1 MVSIRSLPLL
11 AIVAI
16 VASVSAVPVIEPPT
30 QVEAAA
36 LAAAAAGTFPPVGYP
51 HCSTRP
57 KDYMRCWEWCGKKG
71 YWYTEPDC
79 CCP

>member
-11 AIVAI
+11 AVVAI
-16 VASVSAVPVIEPPT
+16 VASASAIPAVEPPT

-36 LAAAAAGTFPPVGYP
+36 AAAATFTPPVGYP
-51 HCSTRP
+51 WCSTRP
-57 KDYMRCWEWCGKKG
+57 TDYMRCWEWCGKKG
-71 YWYTEPDC
+71 YWYIDPHC

>member
-36 LAAAAAGTFPPVGYP
+36 LAAAAAGYP